1 MLAPTDYGHGIYLI
15 DADYLRPGFAGIYLM
30 VEAGRVAVIET
41 GCNASLPRVLSFLDD
56 LGIAVGSV
64 DYVIPTHVHL
74 DHAGGAG
81 AMMRAFPN
89 ARLVVHPR
97 GARHMA
103 DPSKLVAG
111 AVAVYGA
118 EQVRALY
125 GEILPI
131 DATRIIEA
139 ADGLT
144 VDLAGRQLLCL
155 DVPGHARHH
164 IAIVDEKTGHIFTGD
179 TFGVSYPELENAGRQ
194 FVFPTIT
201 PVQLDP
207 PALHASM
214 TRLLSYQ
221 PQAMYLTHYGK
232 LRDIEKNAD
241 DLRRRFDA
249 SLEIAREA
257 CGEGAER
264 HRQILDG
271 MRQMLIAELRAA
283 GCVLPEARL
292 LELLA
297 DDLELNAQGLGIW
310 LDNQASLAN

>member
-1 MLAPTDYGHGIYLI
+1 MLDPTDYGHGIYLI

-30 VEAGRVAVIET
+30 VEAGQVAVIET
-41 GCNASLPRVLSFLDD
+41 GCNASLPRVLSFLDS
-56 LGIAVGSV
+56 LGIDVRNV

-81 AMMRAFPN
+81 AMMRAFPA

-111 AVAVYGA
+111 AIAVYGA
-118 EQVRALY
+118 ERVRELY

-131 DATRIIEA
+131 DAARIIEA
-139 ADGLT
+139 ADGQTL
-144 VDLAGRQLLCL
+144 DLAGRQLLCL

-164 IAIVDEKTGHIFTGD
+164 IVIVDEKTGHIFTGD
-179 TFGVSYPELENAGRQ
+179 TFGLSYAELETDGRQ
-194 FVFPTIT
+194 FLFPTIT

-214 TRLLSYQ
+214 TRLLSYK

-232 LRDIEKNAD
+232 LRDIEKNAE

-249 SLEIAREA
+249 SVDIARQA
-257 CGEGAER
+257 CGEGVER
-264 HRQILDG
+264 HRQIHDG
-271 MRQMLIAELRAA
+271 ISQMLIAELRAG

-292 LELLA
+292 VELLA
-297 DDLELNAQGLGIW
+297 PDLELNTQGLECW
-310 LDNQASLAN
+310 LAGQCC